1 MTGYCSLDH
10 TKDIT
15 QQLKINREKMKK
27 NEKKQ
32 QLQQLTS
39 TECCIQQS
47 KITFA

>member
-15 QQLKINREKMKK
+15 QQLKINRAR